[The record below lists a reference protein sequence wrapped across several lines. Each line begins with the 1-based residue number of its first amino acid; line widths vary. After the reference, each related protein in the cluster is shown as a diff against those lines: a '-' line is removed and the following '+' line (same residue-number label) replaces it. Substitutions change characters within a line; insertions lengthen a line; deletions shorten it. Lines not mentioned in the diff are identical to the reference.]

1 MIRRLKMTR
10 LRVFLACMIVI
21 GFILS
26 GCASTPR
33 VQRVDSRTVIDLSG
47 KWNDTDSRLVS
58 DEMIRDCL
66 NDPWLTRHM
75 TGSGSKR
82 PVVIVGVMR
91 NKSTEHIAVMT
102 FIKDIERA
110 FIRSGQV
117 KVVASA
123 TEREELRSEKDDQ
136 RVFSDVATIKQ
147 MGKEHGA
154 DYMMSGEINTI
165 QDQVGGEKVMFYQVD
180 LTLTNIETNEKVW
193 MGDKKIKKLIT
204 RSRYSS

>member
-1 MIRRLKMTR
+1 MTR
-10 LRVFLACMIVI
+10 LRVFLACIVVT
-21 GFILS
+21 GLILS

-33 VQRVDSRTVIDLSG
+33 VQRVDSQTVIDLSG

-58 DEMIRDCL
+58 EEMIRDCL

-75 TGSGSKR
+75 TGSGSKK

-91 NKSTEHIAVMT
+91 NKSTEHIVVMT

-117 KVVASA
+117 SVVASA

-136 RVFSDVATIKQ
+136 RVFSDAATIKQ
-147 MGKEHGA
+147 MGKERGA

-165 QDQVGGEKVMFYQVD
+165 QDQEGGEKVMFYQVD
-180 LTLTNIETNEKVW
+180 LTLTNIETNEKIW
-193 MGDKKIKKLIT
+193 MGDKKIKKLIS
-204 RSRYSS
+204 RNRYSS

>member
-1 MIRRLKMTR
+1 MTR
-10 LRVFLACMIVI
+10 LRVFLACLACMVVI
-21 GFILS
+21 GFIFS

-66 NDPWLTRHM
+66 NDPWLIRHM
-75 TGSGSKR
+75 TGSGSKK

-91 NKSTEHIAVMT
+91 NKSTEHIVVMT

-117 KVVASA
+117 TIVASA

-136 RVFSDVATIKQ
+136 RVFSDAATIKQ
-147 MGKEHGA
+147 MGKESGA

>member
-1 MIRRLKMTR
+1 MTR
-10 LRVFLACMIVI
+10 LRVFLACMVVI

-33 VQRVDSRTVIDLSG
+33 VQRVDPQAVIDLSG

-66 NDPWLTRHM
+66 NDPWLIRHM

-123 TEREELRSEKDDQ
+123 TEREELRSEKGDQ
-136 RVFSDVATIKQ
+136 RVFSDAATIKQ

-154 DYMMSGEINTI
+154 DYMLSGEINTI
-165 QDQVGGEKVMFYQVD
+165 QDQSGGEKVMFYQVD

>member
-1 MIRRLKMTR
+1 MAR

-123 TEREELRSEKDDQ
+123 TEREELRSEKGDQ
-136 RVFSDVATIKQ
+136 RVFSDAATIKQ
-147 MGKEHGA
+147 MGKEYGA
-154 DYMMSGEINTI
+154 DYMLSGEINTI

>member
-1 MIRRLKMTR
+1 MTR
-10 LRVFLACMIVI
+10 LRVFLACMVVI
-21 GFILS
+21 GFIFS
-26 GCASTPR
+26 GCASAPR

-58 DEMIRDCL
+58 EEMIRDCL

-147 MGKEHGA
+147 MGKEQGA
-154 DYMMSGEINTI
+154 DYMLSGEINTI

-193 MGDKKIKKLIT
+193 MGDKKIKKFIT

>member
-1 MIRRLKMTR
+1 MTR
-10 LRVFLACMIVI
+10 LRVFLACIIVI

-33 VQRVDSRTVIDLSG
+33 VQRVDPQAVIDLSG

-66 NDPWLTRHM
+66 NDPWLIRHM

-123 TEREELRSEKDDQ
+123 TEREELRSEKGDQ
-136 RVFSDVATIKQ
+136 RVFSDAATIKQ

-154 DYMMSGEINTI
+154 DYMLSGEINTI

>member
-1 MIRRLKMTR
+1 MTR
-10 LRVFLACMIVI
+10 LRVFLACMVVT
-21 GFILS
+21 GLILS

-33 VQRVDSRTVIDLSG
+33 VQRVDSQTVIDLSG

-58 DEMIRDCL
+58 EEMIRDCL

-75 TGSGSKR
+75 TASGSKK

-117 KVVASA
+117 SVVASA

-136 RVFSDVATIKQ
+136 RVFADAATIKQ
-147 MGKEHGA
+147 MGKERGA

-165 QDQVGGEKVMFYQVD
+165 QDQEGGEKVMFYQVD
-180 LTLTNIETNEKVW
+180 LTLTNIETNEKIW

>member
-1 MIRRLKMTR
+1 MTR
-10 LRVFLACMIVI
+10 LRVFLACMVVM
-21 GFILS
+21 GFIFS
-26 GCASTPR
+26 GCASAPR
-33 VQRVDSRTVIDLSG
+33 VQRVDPQAVIDLSG

-58 DEMIRDCL
+58 EEMIRDCL

-147 MGKEHGA
+147 MGKEQGA
-154 DYMMSGEINTI
+154 DYMLSGEINSI

-193 MGDKKIKKLIT
+193 MGDKKIKKFIT